1 MLISFLIAA
10 RDAII
15 AAALAWVGV
24 SVEQRTEASAPCKA
38 GAQACETAR

>member
-1 MLISFLIAA
+1 MLISFLIAI

-24 SVEQRTEASAPCKA
+24 SVEQRTEAAAPCNG
-38 GAQACETAR
+38 GAQACESTR